1 MAQVAMEPTAL
12 EEDRVALETLCRMP
26 TTLQERRVKDLP
38 VALEPLALA
47 MPLVVVEV
55 PVAQEAMPQELL
67 LELVESA

>member
-1 MAQVAMEPTAL
+1 
-12 EEDRVALETLCRMP
+12 VALETPFRQL
-26 TTLQERRVKDLP
+26 TTPKELQGKDLP